1 VIRLVHFSDVHVQLP
16 DWRTRSLAALGP
28 LRKLA
33 TVELWKGR
41 GKLFDDAASV
51 VSAIVRE
58 AQALGADHLVLT
70 GDLTQLGCEEEFALA
85 RKALG
90 PIASDPSRFT
100 AFAGNHDRYPL
111 NLRPNRLFEKHFPEQ
126 ALAPPDGLRVRR
138 LGDEAAL
145 LLLETAQPWSWPV
158 ISPGRIED
166 EELRRLEIA
175 LRDPALRDL
184 CKLVLVHH
192 APVRRARSQD
202 GPLGVLRGADA
213 LLRVAAAGGAEAI
226 LCGHIHDRFDQ
237 PARPGR
243 PRVICAGSSTERGD
257 EGYWVL
263 EIEGGRLASA
273 SVRKPG

>member
-1 VIRLVHFSDVHVQLP
+1 LL
-16 DWRTRSLAALGP
+16 
-28 LRKLA
+28 
-33 TVELWKGR
+33 
-41 GKLFDDAASV
+41 
-51 VSAIVRE
+51 
-58 AQALGADHLVLT
+58 
-70 GDLTQLGCEEEFALA
+70 
-85 RKALG
+85 
-90 PIASDPSRFT
+90 
-100 AFAGNHDRYPL
+100 
-111 NLRPNRLFEKHFPEQ
+111 
-126 ALAPPDGLRVRR
+126 VRR

-166 EELRRLEIA
+166 KELGRLEVA

-192 APVRRARSQD
+192 APVRRSRSQG

-226 LCGHIHDRFDQ
+226 LCGHIHERFDQ
-237 PARPGR
+237 PARTGR

-263 EIEGGRLASA
+263 EIERGRIASA
-273 SVRKPG
+273 RVRKPG